1 MIENTKE
8 KQNTLVLA
16 GTVNAG
22 RLLRLTLSI
31 GYIGHIMVIREN
43 ISREEL
49 CLSTARK
56 TALRHAVGP
65 KGYDLSGKSV

>member
-16 GTVNAG
+16 GTVDAG

-43 ISREEL
+43 L
-49 CLSTARK
+49 
-56 TALRHAVGP
+56 
-65 KGYDLSGKSV
+65 